1 MVNIKRYQDKD
12 RRTRPPCFYRLRYL
26 WELSLPRYKFSEF
39 ENIFPILQCSL
50 RFFPVFGSHSS
61 GQVALSILLPF
72 VHLAPVGFTS
82 ISQIFP
88 TMFAATTVLFI
99 SLLSLTSE
107 VIAKPLSFIR
117 EQALMARN
125 APNMLFARDNNVSFS
140 NWNNISALQGFDDFN
155 GQGNFNGRNNDQ
167 KIVINE
173 VETRCETVKI
183 TIVQQ
188 KLAILQELAKRII
201 TEQICDVQTQTIVL
215 EQHNGALEVFRDDIQ
230 RKVVTKQVG
239 FDQQIASKFSSI
251 VNTDGSLS
259 VDDAGFKGSD
269 VGQNLVVPTGNNWDN
284 STSPALVQA
293 AQAAA
298 DSANNS
304 TSS

>member
-1 MVNIKRYQDKD
+1 
-12 RRTRPPCFYRLRYL
+12 
-26 WELSLPRYKFSEF
+26 
-39 ENIFPILQCSL
+39 
-50 RFFPVFGSHSS
+50 
-61 GQVALSILLPF
+61 
-72 VHLAPVGFTS
+72 
-82 ISQIFP
+82 
-88 TMFAATTVLFI
+88 MFAAATVLFI

-107 VIAKPLSFIR
+107 VIAKPLSFRR
-117 EQALMARN
+117 EQALIARD

-155 GQGNFNGRNNDQ
+155 GQGNFNGKNNGQ
-167 KIVINE
+167 KIVIQE
-173 VETRCETVKI
+173 VETKCETI

-215 EQHNGALEVFRDDIQ
+215 AQHNGALEVFRDDIQ

-269 VGQNLVVPTGNNWDN
+269 IGQNLVVPTGNDWDN

-298 DSANNS
+298 NSANNS